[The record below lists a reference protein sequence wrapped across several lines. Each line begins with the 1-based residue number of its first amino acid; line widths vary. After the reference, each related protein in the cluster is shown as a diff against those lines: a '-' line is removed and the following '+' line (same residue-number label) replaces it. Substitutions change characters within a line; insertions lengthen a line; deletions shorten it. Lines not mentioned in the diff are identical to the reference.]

1 MLNSMHQGHDCS
13 AKTLSKSLFHCQN
26 DWSGHRP
33 VLTFGRHPYTRAH
46 QHGKAV
52 VFRGSWLLRLVQSTP
67 LSASQTTHM
76 EAVSWEPH
84 DSSPTACA
92 GKANQHLCRSV
103 CQVQC
108 VGLER
113 SCWKHHRPVIK
124 MVGMGWEQ
132 TSEVFPWSGKAYE
145 IMI

>member
-1 MLNSMHQGHDCS
+1 MHEGHGFS
-13 AKTLSKSLFHCQN
+13 PKTLSKNLFRYQN

-33 VLTFGRHPYTRAH
+33 FLTFGKRPYIRAH

-52 VFRGSWLLRLVQSTP
+52 VFKGSWLLIRLVQSTP
-67 LSASQTTHM
+67 LSASQATHV

-92 GKANQHLCRSV
+92 GKANQHFCRSV

-108 VGLER
+108 VGLQR
-113 SCWKHHRPVIK
+113 SCKSII
-124 MVGMGWEQ
+124 
-132 TSEVFPWSGKAYE
+132 SLS
-145 IMI
+145 